1 MTEAEWLACT
11 DPEKMLAFLESS
23 PSPSD
28 RRFHLLAVACD
39 RYLPFLTDL
48 RDAFRVCWDVRPAMA
63 RAFLRDI
70 FGNPFRPVSLDSAW
84 RTSTAVGLATA
95 AYEERILPAGTLDRD
110 RLAVLADAL
119 EGAGCDSADI
129 LSHLRGLGPHVRGC
143 WVRFVDYQYRQIGA
157 GDSSSRGQ
165 AESVRQLTNRAD
177 AISAEGGSL
186 LKHGPTRRGLTTPAR
201 ECKGPEG
208 GSVEPDRRYPV

>member
-1 MTEAEWLACT
+1 
-11 DPEKMLAFLESS
+11 LESYPQIAALFCAAKGKRELRS
-23 PSPSD
+23 
-28 RRFHLLAVACD
+28 VAF
-39 RYLPFLTDL
+39 Y
-48 RDAFRVCWDVRPAMA
+48 AAMA
-63 RAFLRDI
+63 SGVGEKKKQIRLLHDI
-70 FGNPFRPVSLDSAW
+70 FGNPFRAMPPKRGSRKW
-84 RTSTAVGLATA
+84 LAQLRSWQTWNGGTIPKLA
-95 AYEERILPAGTLDRD
+95 QGIYDERAFD
-110 RLAVLADAL
+110 RLPVLADAL
-119 EGAGCDSADI
+119 EDTGCDDADI
-129 LSHLRGLGPHVRGC
+129 LSHLRGPGPHVRGC